1 MKRKTAVLPTTTHF
15 FVANGKV
22 TVKVTAILLESAE
35 QVLYYTHKLQ
45 TAQQIAEQVA
55 LHTQRAAN
63 PASHCLRN
71 SARTLLKC
79 VSALVLA
86 ALDSLGTLAVAGAT
100 KIDAV
105 AGGVLW
111 SAGGVLVECQW
122 QSQPVLQQAVR
133 LSPCLRS
140 RAPFLHS
147 CL

>member
-22 TVKVTAILLESAE
+22 TVKVTSILLESAE
-35 QVLYYTHKLQ
+35 QVLYYTHMLQ
-45 TAQQIAEQVA
+45 TAQQIAEQGA

-86 ALDSLGTLAVAGAT
+86 ATDSLGTLAVAGAT

-111 SAGGVLVECQW
+111 SAGGVRKPLDCW
-122 QSQPVLQQAVR
+122 
-133 LSPCLRS
+133 
-140 RAPFLHS
+140 
-147 CL
+147 